1 LYVQALYCISYWLYT
16 RYRKAVKE
24 KNLPAQKRLILMAAK
39 ELTDKQIEHLP
50 DTIKCE
56 IMAKVANLEKRENL

>member
-1 LYVQALYCISYWLYT
+1 
-16 RYRKAVKE
+16 
-24 KNLPAQKRLILMAAK
+24 MAAK